1 MAIKAGLSPFAASSF
16 EVSSNPFQAFELPAD
31 KGFSMPKLDA
41 VMQGTFGQP
50 TVADSLAQSRG
61 PSSALAQA
69 YENADG
75 QIFVNGLLFA
85 GDDHSKMLESE
96 QYLNAPEVNTPPPG
110 GGWQTLD
117 RSAYQAEIDSIKD
130 PSRGTL
136 AKKNFGIGV
145 DNLQLLGGYGL
156 ELMGAEETGRA
167 VQEQQIKDLAKNDPY
182 QREFTEDVK
191 SVETGIDWFVANLA
205 QQGPNMIES
214 VATFVLG
221 YAAGGGQLTGLGT
234 GITAVAGKEAFKK
247 ALKTAIK
254 NRTKAKTKGKPFKSL
269 SAADQKILRQTS
281 GISAVLANNYA
292 IGASDIFGEVKDTD
306 PDNAR
311 LKAFFGAIPYT
322 LLETAPEALLASRLL
337 GGIRGSGGIARRG
350 AIGAGIGGM
359 AEGSTEAGQEALLMG
374 LNPEA
379 EIGTPEGKKRLLN
392 AFAAGAGIGSPIG
405 GVANL
410 SGRNKGKV
418 DLSGGSEVDLLKEK
432 TKFNDAP
439 IEGEQLE
446 IDGADVPQP
455 TADIDAR
462 AELESMLATNNEIL
476 KTVTSNAE
484 RDELLGRN
492 EAIQEDIDAMDSA
505 AILEADETANA
516 EQDNAFPDIWQR
528 QAAEDPRSD
537 STTPVFD
544 VVGEGQTELFP
555 DTEVQ
560 PTVEQE
566 LGGTDEAL
574 QAQQRRGIK
583 GINQRDREI
592 EVMDNPLVTPEYTQE
607 QIEIAAA
614 QNREATAQKEQQNE
628 LQRQRIIIQNREL
641 QRREEEA
648 KQAADDEMR
657 RENANRMFEII
668 QQRAE
673 TQRAEAE
680 QAAAQEVE
688 QTKKVAKVAAMTKKQ
703 RKAADAKARK
713 DNAERSQEE
722 YGKEVPEPV
731 VVAEAV
737 ESSEETKSEVEAEE
751 TWIKLRPKDAE
762 SIEYADIPEEFRKYW
777 EAAVETGE
785 ATKTNA
791 KLLAKMTKAANAG
804 KKVNKLVKKTVKKV
818 KKDVDDNKL
827 AAVGAVSGG
836 KPKVKKQKPED
847 DEEEI
852 TLAPKKVELKKPVK
866 TKVKKVELKQ
876 PAKKL
881 KVVKK
886 PKASEKELAGNMLKK
901 KTSPTKDTPNKFLDL
916 PPAMKLKSKRKTQ
929 LSTAETLHVGTNK
942 SVKLSS
948 LTPEQL
954 NELEEL
960 RANRA
965 SESDFESFFQELTAT
980 EVEKEVA
987 AKKANKLLGIATQL
1001 TAKERRDA
1009 KTKADKVTT
1018 TTQGQ
1023 ARDAWDAHGLPIK
1036 WGELNHVRQL
1046 EVKRWMDSHKGKIS
1060 KVQALRIAQAE
1071 TDSKG
1076 ASTVRE
1082 IITTLMQDIE
1092 GEKSS
1097 KKQKSMLT
1105 HVINNWLLNLNRV
1118 GKGHVTFKEN
1128 RAVGKWLNEIEF
1140 DPTTRTFIDNT
1151 IISNLRDNEPR
1162 PASSKGQTHAYFK
1175 YLTNQGLLDDAR
1187 LSDIEFT
1194 GEAIEAPKVK
1204 GKAKPKAVTGQ
1215 DIVKKLLRVNAAGYQ
1230 NVKQAKAKLDKM
1242 LADVSQ
1248 KILDTTVVD
1257 PERGTVLSDYI
1268 IGGKFKAEM
1277 LGSKV
1282 LIKTD
1287 VLSKDSRTDA
1297 QAAIAADTKII
1308 GMNSVRLGAFI
1319 KQLRTKTRAA
1329 KKEVGIT
1336 LTMSENERDDII
1348 DKNPALKEDLR
1359 QLDVARNVQ
1368 NDKAQRKSDATIG
1381 KYMRDDGETI
1391 NNPLSL
1397 GKTKLLV
1404 KKWIKK
1410 LKVNPIVRVFRDQA
1424 HMKQTAP
1431 ELFKRA
1437 VAARA
1442 DESFEDT
1449 SAMGYSFGN
1458 NIIIFSDRVP
1468 TEKALKV
1475 VLAHEVIGH
1484 NGLRALLSPAS
1495 IKVILSNILEFD
1507 TVVRAEAIRRADV
1520 YGISR
1525 LEAVEEIIADS
1536 AAAIDNNTLLR
1547 LWEAIKGAFKKI
1559 FNHEPQQWEARY
1571 WVHHLRRY
1579 ARTGKSPMATPE
1591 TILKNMET
1599 LVQDENSGRYAMA
1612 DTASTASNWLQTAAL
1627 NQGMSNFWGRLKGL
1641 TNPGELKDYIDRTG
1655 GINNVTNDVMEF
1667 LQTMDHTAL
1676 KSLGLHELYK
1686 MFESQGK
1693 QSGDLMNR
1701 WNRMMSRV
1709 WELEASGGLSQV
1721 EYNQVSEL
1729 LAMASLYKGG
1739 NLDSNML
1746 RKYGDKKLFV
1756 ISDGVWVENT
1766 VVTDA
1771 MKLEGRVT
1779 LAQFKQG
1786 LKIKVS
1792 ETETDGEIEAE
1803 FSETFKPDYLAGLTE
1818 DSKVWKA
1825 YNEIMDTMTDK
1836 ALEKLKGRLESA
1848 EEEQAGELSKLRF
1861 IGVDKDTPT
1870 FSRGQMDTIKKIYDV
1885 YKRIHWENPDIDK
1898 TTGLKIPSRES
1909 TEKAET
1915 FLIQITRAFHND
1927 TKLQD
1932 WLTKNPDEDSFE
1944 FLNEPGVAGIVRE
1957 LQGFNDLKLDLD
1969 AHVYPVQNTIRE
1981 IFTTDTLVKDAT
1993 LGAARS
1999 ILGSYVPLWRKGK
2012 YQVMMKA
2019 YDSKGNSVQLHKS
2032 IHLPY
2037 YQGDSKTNME
2047 GIMKE
2052 LDSNELF
2059 GGKSYKVLN
2068 FEGHEVNV
2076 TLKAERSETRQ
2087 AQPASTGVD
2096 YHAVL
2101 LTMKR
2106 IGHTLS
2112 NTERIK
2118 LVKITTAAS
2127 DRKRKGL
2134 MRENVAGFDW
2144 DIIKFVSEDLEA
2156 AAHVISKMNNM
2167 YKITSLMDRG
2177 EMWFGKRSTLDALA
2191 ARVNEFPESEYD
2203 TAEFKTA
2210 KRAFD
2215 RYAYAYRH
2223 MAGAEAGEKGRHIKM
2238 TVAGKEV
2245 DLQLMGQGERY
2256 KDKAEEIL
2264 AWYRE
2269 ADNISVSTED
2279 MLSRHPI
2286 GSKLKMITVLMQLGG
2301 NIAIGIINTTSLLLH
2316 TLPLLATY
2324 NAKNG
2329 TGGGFGFSKATTQV
2343 FNVATRLGHRKYSK
2357 IDYLKQLAAKGA
2369 EGDALRKEAGIEQ
2382 HTAEFL
2388 LSETQKGGLQ
2398 AALFNA
2404 LMGSSR
2410 GSITNP
2416 RLISAINKWMAPFTY
2431 TEQLNRRVSA
2441 IASYEMEYARAIA
2454 SGESEKEAVH
2464 IAKREARVTVEQ
2476 SQGEYGMFNR
2486 PKVARGSILQFPFMY
2501 KQFPI
2506 TSVQLLTRMP
2516 PAGRVYY
2523 LSLLMFVAG
2532 IKGIPFADDLMD
2544 LVDTLM
2550 QHFGIKKKTVE
2561 TELNN
2566 FFDAL
2571 SPGLAPYAMRGV
2583 LDNIT
2588 GGTISTRIGMG
2599 DLLPLTGSLKEGAS
2613 FKHETINALG
2623 PVAAAGK
2630 GIVTTGWNLLEYG
2643 AEAVG
2648 IKSDKSNFIDVLRD
2662 APLTG
2667 LRALS
2672 DSYSYM
2678 DTGQITNSRGQV
2690 LSREMDNKTVLMR
2703 MLGFYP
2709 SVASRQNDI
2718 VRMAKQTGDYA
2729 KSVRADFRNAWV
2741 KATINKD
2748 TGLARSIET
2757 SVDEWNAVAGNDSP
2771 FYISN
2776 FIKSANRSLRE
2787 WEKPP
2792 SERLQPAKTMNPTL
2806 EQLRRMYGFD

>member
-1 MAIKAGLSPFAASSF
+1 MEEGGLI
-16 EVSSNPFQAFELPAD
+16 Q
-31 KGFSMPKLDA
+31 
-41 VMQGTFGQP
+41 T
-50 TVADSLAQSRG
+50 T
-61 PSSALAQA
+61 AL
-69 YENADG
+69 G
-75 QIFVNGLLFA
+75 
-85 GDDHSKMLESE
+85 
-96 QYLNAPEVNTPPPG
+96 
-110 GGWQTLD
+110 
-117 RSAYQAEIDSIKD
+117 
-130 PSRGTL
+130 
-136 AKKNFGIGV
+136 AKKPK
-145 DNLQLLGGYGL
+145 
-156 ELMGAEETGRA
+156 A
-167 VQEQQIKDLAKNDPY
+167 V
-182 QREFTEDVK
+182 
-191 SVETGIDWFVANLA
+191 
-205 QQGPNMIES
+205 
-214 VATFVLG
+214 
-221 YAAGGGQLTGLGT
+221 
-234 GITAVAGKEAFKK
+234 KK
-247 ALKTAIK
+247 L
-254 NRTKAKTKGKPFKSL
+254 
-269 SAADQKILRQTS
+269 
-281 GISAVLANNYA
+281 
-292 IGASDIFGEVKDTD
+292 
-306 PDNAR
+306 
-311 LKAFFGAIPYT
+311 
-322 LLETAPEALLASRLL
+322 
-337 GGIRGSGGIARRG
+337 
-350 AIGAGIGGM
+350 
-359 AEGSTEAGQEALLMG
+359 
-374 LNPEA
+374 
-379 EIGTPEGKKRLLN
+379 
-392 AFAAGAGIGSPIG
+392 
-405 GVANL
+405 
-410 SGRNKGKV
+410 
-418 DLSGGSEVDLLKEK
+418 
-432 TKFNDAP
+432 
-439 IEGEQLE
+439 
-446 IDGADVPQP
+446 
-455 TADIDAR
+455 
-462 AELESMLATNNEIL
+462 
-476 KTVTSNAE
+476 
-484 RDELLGRN
+484 
-492 EAIQEDIDAMDSA
+492 
-505 AILEADETANA
+505 
-516 EQDNAFPDIWQR
+516 
-528 QAAEDPRSD
+528 
-537 STTPVFD
+537 
-544 VVGEGQTELFP
+544 
-555 DTEVQ
+555 
-560 PTVEQE
+560 
-566 LGGTDEAL
+566 
-574 QAQQRRGIK
+574 
-583 GINQRDREI
+583 
-592 EVMDNPLVTPEYTQE
+592 
-607 QIEIAAA
+607 
-614 QNREATAQKEQQNE
+614 
-628 LQRQRIIIQNREL
+628 
-641 QRREEEA
+641 
-648 KQAADDEMR
+648 
-657 RENANRMFEII
+657 
-668 QQRAE
+668 
-673 TQRAEAE
+673 
-680 QAAAQEVE
+680 
-688 QTKKVAKVAAMTKKQ
+688 KVAK
-703 RKAADAKARK
+703 
-713 DNAERSQEE
+713 
-722 YGKEVPEPV
+722 
-731 VVAEAV
+731 
-737 ESSEETKSEVEAEE
+737 
-751 TWIKLRPKDAE
+751 
-762 SIEYADIPEEFRKYW
+762 
-777 EAAVETGE
+777 
-785 ATKTNA
+785 
-791 KLLAKMTKAANAG
+791 
-804 KKVNKLVKKTVKKV
+804 
-818 KKDVDDNKL
+818 
-827 AAVGAVSGG
+827 
-836 KPKVKKQKPED
+836 KPKV
-847 DEEEI
+847 
-852 TLAPKKVELKKPVK
+852 
-866 TKVKKVELKQ
+866 
-876 PAKKL
+876 AKKL

-886 PKASEKELAGNMLKK
+886 PKASEKELAGSMLKK
-901 KTSPTKDTPNKFLDL
+901 KTAPTKDTPNKFLDL
-916 PPAMKLKSKRKTQ
+916 TPAMKLKSKRKTK
-929 LSTAETLHVGTNK
+929 LSTTETLHKGTNK
-942 SVKLSS
+942 TWKLSS

-965 SESDFESFFQELTAT
+965 SESDFESFFDELTAT
-980 EVEKEVA
+980 EVEKEAA
-987 AKKANKLLGIATQL
+987 AKKANKLIGISTGL
-1001 TAKERRDA
+1001 TKKERRDA

-1023 ARDAWDAHGLPIK
+1023 ARDAWDAHGLPVK
-1036 WGELNHVRQL
+1036 WGELNHIRQL
-1046 EVKRWMDSHKGKIS
+1046 EVKQWMDSHKGKIS
-1060 KVQALRIAQAE
+1060 KVHALRIAQAE

-1128 RAVGKWLNEIEF
+1128 QAVGKWLNETEF
-1140 DPTTRTFIDNT
+1140 DPATRTFIDNT
-1151 IISNLRDNEPR
+1151 IISNLLANEPR
-1162 PASSKGQTHAYFK
+1162 PASSKGQTHAYYE

-1204 GKAKPKAVTGQ
+1204 VKGKAKPKAVTGQ
-1215 DIVKKLLRVNAAGYQ
+1215 DIVKELLRVNAAGYQ
-1230 NVKQAKAKLDKM
+1230 NVKQATAKLNKM

-1257 PERGTVLSDYI
+1257 PERDTVLSDYI
-1268 IGGKFKAEM
+1268 NGGKFKAEM
-1277 LGSKV
+1277 LGNKV

-1297 QAAIAADTKII
+1297 QATIAADTKII
-1308 GMNSVRLGAFI
+1308 GMNAVRLGAFI
-1319 KQLRTKTRAA
+1319 SQLRVKTRAA

-1336 LTMSENERDDII
+1336 LTMSENERDAII

-1359 QLDVARNVQ
+1359 QLDIAVRVQ
-1368 NDKAQRKSDATIG
+1368 NDTAQRKSDDTIG

-1404 KKWIKK
+1404 KKWVKK

-1495 IKVILSNILEFD
+1495 IKIILSNILEFD

-1547 LWEAIKGAFKKI
+1547 LWDAIKGAFKKI
-1559 FNHEPQQWEARY
+1559 FNHDPQQWEARY

-1579 ARTGKSPMATPE
+1579 ARTGKSSLATPE
-1591 TILKNMET
+1591 AILKNMET

-1627 NQGMSNFWGRLKGL
+1627 NQGMSNFWGRLKEL

-1766 VVTDA
+1766 AVTDA

-1779 LAQFKQG
+1779 LTQFKQG

-1803 FSETFKPDYLAGLTE
+1803 FSKTFKPDYLAGLTE

-1848 EEEQAGELSKLRF
+1848 EEEQTGELSKLRF

-2052 LDSNELF
+2052 LDSSELF

-2087 AQPASTGVD
+2087 AQPASTGID

-2167 YKITSLMDRG
+2167 YRITSLMDRG

-2203 TAEFKTA
+2203 TDAFKTA

-2238 TVAGKEV
+2238 TVAGREI

-2464 IAKREARVTVEQ
+2464 IAKREARITVEQ

-2523 LSLLMFVAG
+2523 LSLLVFVAG

-2648 IKSDKSNFIDVLRD
+2648 IKSDKSNIIDVLREF
-2662 APLTG
+2662 PMTG
-2667 LRALS
+2667 VRALF
-2672 DSYSYM
+2672 DSISYM

-2792 SERLQPAKTMNPTL
+2792 SERLQPAKTMKPTL

>member
-1 MAIKAGLSPFAASSF
+1 MAKAGLSAFMSPMFGAMDTGLSSTPNPYMPTDVSKTITGVDNLGPTSADIAVMGEAARTKANQF
-16 EVSSNPFQAFELPAD
+16 DMPAMNRPSSN
-31 KGFSMPKLDA
+31 
-41 VMQGTFGQP
+41 
-50 TVADSLAQSRG
+50 VAYNRSTK
-61 PSSALAQA
+61 
-69 YENADG
+69 EM
-75 QIFVNGLLFA
+75 FVNGLLFPAEDHRAALASVNELTKPPVSPPA
-85 GDDHSKMLESE
+85 GDWRPVDQGEYESYINNI
-96 QYLNAPEVNTPPPG
+96 Q
-110 GGWQTLD
+110 
-117 RSAYQAEIDSIKD
+117 D
-130 PSRGTL
+130 PSLGRL
-136 AKKNFGIGV
+136 VSKNWDVGV
-145 DNLQLLGGYGL
+145 DNLQLLSGYLMQALGAVDTGQGIVDNNL
-156 ELMGAEETGRA
+156 RELSYNE
-167 VQEQQIKDLAKNDPY
+167 PY
-182 QREFTEDVK
+182 QRLATDIESGSQAV
-191 SVETGIDWFVANLA
+191 DWFVSNGAQLA
-205 QQGPNMIES
+205 PMLVE
-214 VATFVLG
+214 
-221 YAAGGGQLTGLGT
+221 
-234 GITAVAGKEAFKK
+234 
-247 ALKTAIK
+247 TAI
-254 NRTKAKTKGKPFKSL
+254 T
-269 SAADQKILRQTS
+269 
-281 GISAVLANNYA
+281 
-292 IGASDIFGEVKDTD
+292 
-306 PDNAR
+306 
-311 LKAFFGAIPYT
+311 T
-322 LLETAPEALLASRLL
+322 L
-337 GGIRGSGGIARRG
+337 
-350 AIGAGIGGM
+350 IGAGIGGVTGGGNPVSTAGGALLGM
-359 AEGSTEAGQEALLMG
+359 FGKETVKKALIVAAKKRAAGQTITAAEHKLLREATSFTMAAAAKSPVAFRKTLDKTVANTLSQGKRQATAGGATIANMTNMYGIGVGDIYGETGSRTDAFLGAVPYALLEMMPEFALAKRVFGTSKTAIKDIAGKGAKARAIGSRAGTGLLAGGTAEGLVEASQEGILIG
-374 LNPEA
+374 LNEDVDMNS
-379 EIGTPEGKKRLLN
+379 EEGAHRLIN
-392 AFAAGAGIGSPIG
+392 SFAAGFGIGGPIG
-405 GVANL
+405 SVANIP
-410 SGRNKGKV
+410 GRF
-418 DLSGGSEVDLLKEK
+418 DLAGTDQVDLLKPKGVE
-432 TKFNDAP
+432 A
-439 IEGEQLE
+439 
-446 IDGADVPQP
+446 ADVTTVGEAGPMP
-455 TADIDAR
+455 IDTPLYDVPEGNIGATA
-462 AELESMLATNNEIL
+462 SGQQG
-476 KTVTSNAE
+476 
-484 RDELLGRN
+484 LLGVFGP
-492 EAIQEDIDAMDSA
+492 QM
-505 AILEADETANA
+505 T
-516 EQDNAFPDIWQR
+516 
-528 QAAEDPRSD
+528 AAEITDKMGVPV
-537 STTPVFD
+537 STEGVPTP
-544 VVGEGQTELFP
+544 EP
-555 DTEVQ
+555 M
-560 PTVEQE
+560 TVEQE
-566 LGGTDEAL
+566 QEAFDL
-574 QAQQRRGIK
+574 Q
-583 GINQRDREI
+583 RE
-592 EVMDNPLVTPEYTQE
+592 EASQD
-607 QIEIAAA
+607 AA
-614 QNREATAQKEQQNE
+614 KDDFNE
-628 LQRQRIIIQNREL
+628 LQRQVRQMRADQEREE
-641 QRREEEA
+641 RRESA
-648 KQAADDEMR
+648 KQEQEQQDLDSAYGAAVSGETTEAQRQVQQDLGLDATPTQDTEQLEFFDDEDGVTK
-657 RENANRMFEII
+657 NALTKGEEESSSTGTEDSTKKQNETLDKAIDGLIGDPQPIDDATAGDAKTWNKAKGKGGITWANLSDAGKSAWI
-668 QQRAE
+668 QTRKTLNKDLRNTATWERVAKRIEKNAGAKPTTIKKGVATLKKGAAKVKVAAKATAKAAGKNLGTPITPIAIEGEE
-673 TQRAEAE
+673 TE
-680 QAAAQEVE
+680 
-688 QTKKVAKVAAMTKKQ
+688 KPKVAKKPKASEKLKVAK
-703 RKAADAKARK
+703 
-713 DNAERSQEE
+713 
-722 YGKEVPEPV
+722 
-731 VVAEAV
+731 
-737 ESSEETKSEVEAEE
+737 
-751 TWIKLRPKDAE
+751 
-762 SIEYADIPEEFRKYW
+762 
-777 EAAVETGE
+777 
-785 ATKTNA
+785 
-791 KLLAKMTKAANAG
+791 
-804 KKVNKLVKKTVKKV
+804 
-818 KKDVDDNKL
+818 
-827 AAVGAVSGG
+827 
-836 KPKVKKQKPED
+836 KPKV
-847 DEEEI
+847 
-852 TLAPKKVELKKPVK
+852 
-866 TKVKKVELKQ
+866 
-876 PAKKL
+876 AKKL

-1128 RAVGKWLNEIEF
+1128 RAVGKWLNETEF
-1140 DPTTRTFIDNT
+1140 GPATRTFIDNT

-1287 VLSKDSRTDA
+1287 VLSKDSRTDV
-1297 QAAIAADTKII
+1297 QAAIAAETKII

-1359 QLDVARNVQ
+1359 QLDVARTVQ

-1579 ARTGKSPMATPE
+1579 ARTGKSSLATPE
-1591 TILKNMET
+1591 AILKNMET

-1627 NQGMSNFWGRLKGL
+1627 NQGMSNFWGRLKEL

-1739 NLDSNML
+1739 NLDSNLL

-1786 LKIKVS
+1786 IKIKVS

-1803 FSETFKPDYLAGLTE
+1803 FSKTFKPDYLAGLTE

-2087 AQPASTGVD
+2087 AQPASTGID

-2203 TAEFKTA
+2203 TDAFKTA

-2464 IAKREARVTVEQ
+2464 IAKREARITVEQ

-2523 LSLLMFVAG
+2523 LSLLVFVAG

-2792 SERLQPAKTMNPTL
+2792 SERLQPAKTMKPTL

>member
-1 MAIKAGLSPFAASSF
+1 MAKAGLSAFMSPMFGAMDTGLSSTPNPYMPTDVSKTITGVDNLGPTSADIAVMGEAARTKANQF
-16 EVSSNPFQAFELPAD
+16 DMPAMNRPSSN
-31 KGFSMPKLDA
+31 
-41 VMQGTFGQP
+41 
-50 TVADSLAQSRG
+50 VAYNRSTK
-61 PSSALAQA
+61 
-69 YENADG
+69 EM
-75 QIFVNGLLFA
+75 FVNGLLFPAEDHRAALASVNELTKPPVSPPA
-85 GDDHSKMLESE
+85 GDWRPVDQGEYESYINNI
-96 QYLNAPEVNTPPPG
+96 Q
-110 GGWQTLD
+110 
-117 RSAYQAEIDSIKD
+117 D
-130 PSRGTL
+130 PSLGRL
-136 AKKNFGIGV
+136 VSKNWDVGV
-145 DNLQLLGGYGL
+145 DNLQLLSGYLMQALGAVDTGQGIVDNNL
-156 ELMGAEETGRA
+156 RELSYNE
-167 VQEQQIKDLAKNDPY
+167 PY
-182 QREFTEDVK
+182 QRLATDIESGSQAV
-191 SVETGIDWFVANLA
+191 DWFVSNGAQLA
-205 QQGPNMIES
+205 PMLVE
-214 VATFVLG
+214 
-221 YAAGGGQLTGLGT
+221 
-234 GITAVAGKEAFKK
+234 
-247 ALKTAIK
+247 TAI
-254 NRTKAKTKGKPFKSL
+254 T
-269 SAADQKILRQTS
+269 
-281 GISAVLANNYA
+281 
-292 IGASDIFGEVKDTD
+292 
-306 PDNAR
+306 
-311 LKAFFGAIPYT
+311 T
-322 LLETAPEALLASRLL
+322 L
-337 GGIRGSGGIARRG
+337 
-350 AIGAGIGGM
+350 IGAGIGGATGGGNPVSTAGGALLGM
-359 AEGSTEAGQEALLMG
+359 FGKETVKKALIVAAKKRAAGQTITAAEHKLLREATSFTMAAAAKSPVAFRKTLDKTVANTLSQGKRQATAGGATIANMTNMYGIGVGDIYGETGSRTDAFLGAVPYALLEMMPEFALAKRVFGTSKTAIKDIAGKGAKARAIGSRAGTGLLAGGTAEGLVEASQEGILIG
-374 LNPEA
+374 LNEDVDMNS
-379 EIGTPEGKKRLLN
+379 EEGAHRLIN
-392 AFAAGAGIGSPIG
+392 SFAAGFGIGGPIG
-405 GVANL
+405 SVANIP
-410 SGRNKGKV
+410 GRF
-418 DLSGGSEVDLLKEK
+418 DLAGTDQVDLLKPKGVE
-432 TKFNDAP
+432 A
-439 IEGEQLE
+439 
-446 IDGADVPQP
+446 ADVTTVGEAGPMP
-455 TADIDAR
+455 IDTPLYDVPEGNIGATA
-462 AELESMLATNNEIL
+462 SGQQG
-476 KTVTSNAE
+476 
-484 RDELLGRN
+484 LLGVFGP
-492 EAIQEDIDAMDSA
+492 QM
-505 AILEADETANA
+505 T
-516 EQDNAFPDIWQR
+516 
-528 QAAEDPRSD
+528 AAEITDKMGVPV
-537 STTPVFD
+537 STEGVPTP
-544 VVGEGQTELFP
+544 EP
-555 DTEVQ
+555 M
-560 PTVEQE
+560 TVEQE
-566 LGGTDEAL
+566 QEAFDL
-574 QAQQRRGIK
+574 Q
-583 GINQRDREI
+583 RE
-592 EVMDNPLVTPEYTQE
+592 EASQD
-607 QIEIAAA
+607 AA
-614 QNREATAQKEQQNE
+614 KDDFNE
-628 LQRQRIIIQNREL
+628 LQRQVRQMRADQEREE
-641 QRREEEA
+641 RRESA
-648 KQAADDEMR
+648 KQEQEQQDLDSAYGAAVSGETTEAQRQVQQDLGLDATPTQDTEQLEFFDDEDGVTK
-657 RENANRMFEII
+657 NALTKGEEESSSTGTEDSTKKQNETLDKAIDGLIGDPQPIDDATAGDAKTWNKAKGKGGITWANLSDAGKSAWI
-668 QQRAE
+668 QTRKTLNKDLRNTATWERVAKRIEKNAGAKPTTIKKGVATLKKGAAKVKVAAKATAKAAGKNLGTPITPIAIEGEE
-673 TQRAEAE
+673 TE
-680 QAAAQEVE
+680 
-688 QTKKVAKVAAMTKKQ
+688 KPKVAK
-703 RKAADAKARK
+703 
-713 DNAERSQEE
+713 
-722 YGKEVPEPV
+722 
-731 VVAEAV
+731 
-737 ESSEETKSEVEAEE
+737 
-751 TWIKLRPKDAE
+751 
-762 SIEYADIPEEFRKYW
+762 
-777 EAAVETGE
+777 
-785 ATKTNA
+785 
-791 KLLAKMTKAANAG
+791 
-804 KKVNKLVKKTVKKV
+804 
-818 KKDVDDNKL
+818 
-827 AAVGAVSGG
+827 
-836 KPKVKKQKPED
+836 KPKASEK
-847 DEEEI
+847 
-852 TLAPKKVELKKPVK
+852 LKVAKKPK
-866 TKVKKVELKQ
+866 ASE
-876 PAKKL
+876 KL

-1128 RAVGKWLNEIEF
+1128 RAVGKWLNETEF
-1140 DPTTRTFIDNT
+1140 GPATRTFIDNT

-1204 GKAKPKAVTGQ
+1204 VKGKAKPKAVTGQ
-1215 DIVKKLLRVNAAGYQ
+1215 DIVKELLRVNAAGYQ

-1287 VLSKDSRTDA
+1287 VLSKDSRTDV
-1297 QAAIAADTKII
+1297 QAAIAAETKII

-1359 QLDVARNVQ
+1359 QLDVARTVQ

-1627 NQGMSNFWGRLKGL
+1627 NQGMSNFWGRLKEL

-1739 NLDSNML
+1739 NLDSNLL

-1786 LKIKVS
+1786 IKIKVS

-2087 AQPASTGVD
+2087 AQPASTGID

-2203 TAEFKTA
+2203 TDAFKTA

-2464 IAKREARVTVEQ
+2464 IAKREARITVEQ

-2523 LSLLMFVAG
+2523 LSLLVFVAG

>member
-1 MAIKAGLSPFAASSF
+1 MAKAGLSAFMSPMFGAMDTGLSSTPNPYMPTDVSKTITGVDNLGPTSADIAVMGEAARTKANQF
-16 EVSSNPFQAFELPAD
+16 DMPAMNRPSSN
-31 KGFSMPKLDA
+31 
-41 VMQGTFGQP
+41 
-50 TVADSLAQSRG
+50 VAYNRSTK
-61 PSSALAQA
+61 
-69 YENADG
+69 EM
-75 QIFVNGLLFA
+75 FVNGLLFPAEDHRAALASVNELTKPPVSPPA
-85 GDDHSKMLESE
+85 GDWRPVDQGEYESYINNI
-96 QYLNAPEVNTPPPG
+96 Q
-110 GGWQTLD
+110 
-117 RSAYQAEIDSIKD
+117 D
-130 PSRGTL
+130 PSLGRL
-136 AKKNFGIGV
+136 VSKNWDVGV
-145 DNLQLLGGYGL
+145 DNLQLLSGYLMQALGAVDTGQGIVDNNL
-156 ELMGAEETGRA
+156 RELSYNE
-167 VQEQQIKDLAKNDPY
+167 PY
-182 QREFTEDVK
+182 QRLATDIESGSQAV
-191 SVETGIDWFVANLA
+191 DWFVSNGAQLA
-205 QQGPNMIES
+205 PMLVE
-214 VATFVLG
+214 
-221 YAAGGGQLTGLGT
+221 
-234 GITAVAGKEAFKK
+234 
-247 ALKTAIK
+247 TAI
-254 NRTKAKTKGKPFKSL
+254 T
-269 SAADQKILRQTS
+269 
-281 GISAVLANNYA
+281 
-292 IGASDIFGEVKDTD
+292 
-306 PDNAR
+306 
-311 LKAFFGAIPYT
+311 T
-322 LLETAPEALLASRLL
+322 L
-337 GGIRGSGGIARRG
+337 
-350 AIGAGIGGM
+350 IGAGIGGATGGGNPVSTAGGALLGM
-359 AEGSTEAGQEALLMG
+359 FGKETVKKALIVAAKKRAAGQTITAAEHKLLREATSFTMAAAAKSPVAFRKTLDKTVANTLAQGKRQATAGGATIANMTNMYGIGVGDIYGETGSRTDAFLGAVPYALLEMMPEFALAKRVFGTSKTAIKDIAGKGAKARAIGSRAGTGLLAGGTAEGLVEASQEGILIG
-374 LNPEA
+374 LNEDVDMNS
-379 EIGTPEGKKRLLN
+379 EEGAHRLIN
-392 AFAAGAGIGSPIG
+392 SFAAGFGIGGPIG
-405 GVANL
+405 SVANIP
-410 SGRNKGKV
+410 GRF
-418 DLSGGSEVDLLKEK
+418 DLAGTDQVDLLKPKGVE
-432 TKFNDAP
+432 A
-439 IEGEQLE
+439 
-446 IDGADVPQP
+446 ADVTTVGEAGPMP
-455 TADIDAR
+455 IDTPLYDVPEGNIGATA
-462 AELESMLATNNEIL
+462 SGQQG
-476 KTVTSNAE
+476 
-484 RDELLGRN
+484 LLGVFGP
-492 EAIQEDIDAMDSA
+492 QM
-505 AILEADETANA
+505 T
-516 EQDNAFPDIWQR
+516 
-528 QAAEDPRSD
+528 AAEITDKMGVPV
-537 STTPVFD
+537 STEGVPTP
-544 VVGEGQTELFP
+544 EP
-555 DTEVQ
+555 M
-560 PTVEQE
+560 TVEQE
-566 LGGTDEAL
+566 QEAFDL
-574 QAQQRRGIK
+574 Q
-583 GINQRDREI
+583 RE
-592 EVMDNPLVTPEYTQE
+592 EASQD
-607 QIEIAAA
+607 AA
-614 QNREATAQKEQQNE
+614 KDDFNE
-628 LQRQRIIIQNREL
+628 LQRQVRQMRADQEREE
-641 QRREEEA
+641 RRESA
-648 KQAADDEMR
+648 KQEQEQQDLDSAYGAAVSGETTEAQRQVQQDLGLDATPTQDTEQLEFFDDEDGVTK
-657 RENANRMFEII
+657 NALTKGEEESSSTGTEDSTKKQNETLDKAIDGLIGDPQPIDDATAGDAKTWNKAKGKGGITWANLSDAGKSAWI
-668 QQRAE
+668 QTRKTLNKDLRNTATWERVAKRIEKNAGAKPTTIKKGVATLKKGAAKVKVAAKATAKAAGKNLGTPITPIAIEGEE
-673 TQRAEAE
+673 TE
-680 QAAAQEVE
+680 
-688 QTKKVAKVAAMTKKQ
+688 KPKVAKKPKASEKLKVAK
-703 RKAADAKARK
+703 
-713 DNAERSQEE
+713 
-722 YGKEVPEPV
+722 
-731 VVAEAV
+731 
-737 ESSEETKSEVEAEE
+737 
-751 TWIKLRPKDAE
+751 
-762 SIEYADIPEEFRKYW
+762 
-777 EAAVETGE
+777 
-785 ATKTNA
+785 
-791 KLLAKMTKAANAG
+791 
-804 KKVNKLVKKTVKKV
+804 
-818 KKDVDDNKL
+818 
-827 AAVGAVSGG
+827 
-836 KPKVKKQKPED
+836 KPKV
-847 DEEEI
+847 
-852 TLAPKKVELKKPVK
+852 
-866 TKVKKVELKQ
+866 
-876 PAKKL
+876 AKKL

-1128 RAVGKWLNEIEF
+1128 RAVGKWLNETEF
-1140 DPTTRTFIDNT
+1140 GPATRTFIDNT
-1151 IISNLRDNEPR
+1151 IISNLLANEPR

-1297 QAAIAADTKII
+1297 QAAIAAETKII

-1336 LTMSENERDDII
+1336 LTMSENERDAII

-1359 QLDVARNVQ
+1359 QLDVARTVQ

-1579 ARTGKSPMATPE
+1579 ARTGKSSLATPE
-1591 TILKNMET
+1591 AILKNMET

-1627 NQGMSNFWGRLKGL
+1627 NQGMSNFWGRLKEL

-1739 NLDSNML
+1739 NLDSNLL

-1786 LKIKVS
+1786 IKIKVS

-1803 FSETFKPDYLAGLTE
+1803 FSKTFKPDYLAGLTE

-2087 AQPASTGVD
+2087 AQPASTGID

-2203 TAEFKTA
+2203 TDAFKTA

-2464 IAKREARVTVEQ
+2464 IAKREARITVEQ

-2523 LSLLMFVAG
+2523 LSLLVFVAG

-2792 SERLQPAKTMNPTL
+2792 SERLQPAKTMKPTL

>member
-1 MAIKAGLSPFAASSF
+1 MAKAGLSAFMSPMFGAMDTGLSSTPNPYMPTDVSKTITGVDNLGPTSADIAVMGEAARTKANQF
-16 EVSSNPFQAFELPAD
+16 DMPAMNRPSSN
-31 KGFSMPKLDA
+31 
-41 VMQGTFGQP
+41 
-50 TVADSLAQSRG
+50 VAYNRSTK
-61 PSSALAQA
+61 
-69 YENADG
+69 EM
-75 QIFVNGLLFA
+75 FVNGLLFPAEDHRAALASVNELTKPPVSPPA
-85 GDDHSKMLESE
+85 GDWRPVDQGEYESYINNI
-96 QYLNAPEVNTPPPG
+96 Q
-110 GGWQTLD
+110 
-117 RSAYQAEIDSIKD
+117 D
-130 PSRGTL
+130 PSLGRL
-136 AKKNFGIGV
+136 VSKNWDVGV
-145 DNLQLLGGYGL
+145 DNLQLLSGYLMQALGAVDTGQGIVDNNL
-156 ELMGAEETGRA
+156 RELSYNE
-167 VQEQQIKDLAKNDPY
+167 PY
-182 QREFTEDVK
+182 QRLATDIESGSQAV
-191 SVETGIDWFVANLA
+191 DWFVSNGAQLA
-205 QQGPNMIES
+205 PMLVE
-214 VATFVLG
+214 
-221 YAAGGGQLTGLGT
+221 
-234 GITAVAGKEAFKK
+234 
-247 ALKTAIK
+247 TAI
-254 NRTKAKTKGKPFKSL
+254 T
-269 SAADQKILRQTS
+269 
-281 GISAVLANNYA
+281 
-292 IGASDIFGEVKDTD
+292 
-306 PDNAR
+306 
-311 LKAFFGAIPYT
+311 T
-322 LLETAPEALLASRLL
+322 L
-337 GGIRGSGGIARRG
+337 
-350 AIGAGIGGM
+350 IGAGIGGATGGGNPVSTAGGALLGM
-359 AEGSTEAGQEALLMG
+359 FGKETVKKALIVAAKKRAAGQTITAAEHKLLREATSFTMAAAAKSPVAFRKTLDKTVANTLSQGKRQATAGGATIANMTNMYGIGVGDIYGETGSRTDAFLGAVPYALLEMMPEFALAKRVFGTSKTAIKDIAGKGAKARAIGSRAGTGLLAGGTAEGLVEASQEGILIG
-374 LNPEA
+374 LNEDVDMNS
-379 EIGTPEGKKRLLN
+379 EEGAHRLIN
-392 AFAAGAGIGSPIG
+392 SFAAGFGIGGPIG
-405 GVANL
+405 SVANIP
-410 SGRNKGKV
+410 GRF
-418 DLSGGSEVDLLKEK
+418 DLAGTDQVDLLKPKGVE
-432 TKFNDAP
+432 A
-439 IEGEQLE
+439 
-446 IDGADVPQP
+446 ADVTTVGEAGPMP
-455 TADIDAR
+455 IDTPLYDVPEGNIGATA
-462 AELESMLATNNEIL
+462 SGQQG
-476 KTVTSNAE
+476 
-484 RDELLGRN
+484 LLGVFGP
-492 EAIQEDIDAMDSA
+492 QM
-505 AILEADETANA
+505 T
-516 EQDNAFPDIWQR
+516 
-528 QAAEDPRSD
+528 AAEITDKMGVPV
-537 STTPVFD
+537 STEGVPTP
-544 VVGEGQTELFP
+544 EP
-555 DTEVQ
+555 M
-560 PTVEQE
+560 TVEQE
-566 LGGTDEAL
+566 QEAFDL
-574 QAQQRRGIK
+574 Q
-583 GINQRDREI
+583 RE
-592 EVMDNPLVTPEYTQE
+592 EASQD
-607 QIEIAAA
+607 AA
-614 QNREATAQKEQQNE
+614 KDDFNE
-628 LQRQRIIIQNREL
+628 LQRQVRQMRADQEREE
-641 QRREEEA
+641 RRESA
-648 KQAADDEMR
+648 KQEQEQQDLDSAYGAAVSGETTEAQRQVQQDLGLDATPTQDTEQLEFFDDEDGVTK
-657 RENANRMFEII
+657 NALTKGEEESSSTGTEDSTKKQNETLDKAIDGLIGDPQPIDDATAGDAKTWNKAKGKGGITWANLSDAGKSAWI
-668 QQRAE
+668 QTRKTLNKDLRNTATWERVAKRIEKNAGAKPTTIKKGVATLKKGAAKVKVAAKATAKAAGKNLGTPITPIAIEGEE
-673 TQRAEAE
+673 TE
-680 QAAAQEVE
+680 
-688 QTKKVAKVAAMTKKQ
+688 KPKVAKKPKASEKLKVAK
-703 RKAADAKARK
+703 
-713 DNAERSQEE
+713 
-722 YGKEVPEPV
+722 
-731 VVAEAV
+731 
-737 ESSEETKSEVEAEE
+737 
-751 TWIKLRPKDAE
+751 
-762 SIEYADIPEEFRKYW
+762 
-777 EAAVETGE
+777 
-785 ATKTNA
+785 
-791 KLLAKMTKAANAG
+791 
-804 KKVNKLVKKTVKKV
+804 
-818 KKDVDDNKL
+818 
-827 AAVGAVSGG
+827 
-836 KPKVKKQKPED
+836 KPKV
-847 DEEEI
+847 
-852 TLAPKKVELKKPVK
+852 
-866 TKVKKVELKQ
+866 
-876 PAKKL
+876 AKKL

-1128 RAVGKWLNEIEF
+1128 RAVGKWLNETEF
-1140 DPTTRTFIDNT
+1140 GPATRTFIDNT

-1287 VLSKDSRTDA
+1287 VLSKDSRTDV
-1297 QAAIAADTKII
+1297 QAAIAAETKII

-1359 QLDVARNVQ
+1359 QLDVARTVQ

-1579 ARTGKSPMATPE
+1579 ARTGKSSLATPE
-1591 TILKNMET
+1591 AILKNMET

-1627 NQGMSNFWGRLKGL
+1627 NQGMSNFWGRLKEL

-1739 NLDSNML
+1739 NLDSNLL

-1786 LKIKVS
+1786 IKIKVS

-1803 FSETFKPDYLAGLTE
+1803 FSKTFKPDYLAGLTE

-2087 AQPASTGVD
+2087 AQPASTGID

-2203 TAEFKTA
+2203 TDAFKTA

-2464 IAKREARVTVEQ
+2464 IAKREARITVEQ

-2523 LSLLMFVAG
+2523 LSLLVFVAG

-2792 SERLQPAKTMNPTL
+2792 SERLQPAKTMKPTL

>member
-1 MAIKAGLSPFAASSF
+1 MAKAGLSAFMSPMFGAMDTGLSSTPNPYMPTDVSKTITGVDNLGPTSADIAVMGEAARTKANQF
-16 EVSSNPFQAFELPAD
+16 DMPAMNRPSSN
-31 KGFSMPKLDA
+31 
-41 VMQGTFGQP
+41 
-50 TVADSLAQSRG
+50 VAYNRSTK
-61 PSSALAQA
+61 
-69 YENADG
+69 EM
-75 QIFVNGLLFA
+75 FVNGLLFPAEDHRAALASVNELTKPPVSPPA
-85 GDDHSKMLESE
+85 GDWRPVDQGEYESYINNI
-96 QYLNAPEVNTPPPG
+96 Q
-110 GGWQTLD
+110 
-117 RSAYQAEIDSIKD
+117 D
-130 PSRGTL
+130 PSLGRL
-136 AKKNFGIGV
+136 VSKNWDVGV
-145 DNLQLLGGYGL
+145 DNLQLLSGYLMQALGAVDTGQGIVDNNL
-156 ELMGAEETGRA
+156 RELSYNE
-167 VQEQQIKDLAKNDPY
+167 PY
-182 QREFTEDVK
+182 QRLATDIESGSQAV
-191 SVETGIDWFVANLA
+191 DWFVSNGAQLA
-205 QQGPNMIES
+205 PMLVE
-214 VATFVLG
+214 
-221 YAAGGGQLTGLGT
+221 
-234 GITAVAGKEAFKK
+234 
-247 ALKTAIK
+247 TAI
-254 NRTKAKTKGKPFKSL
+254 T
-269 SAADQKILRQTS
+269 
-281 GISAVLANNYA
+281 
-292 IGASDIFGEVKDTD
+292 
-306 PDNAR
+306 
-311 LKAFFGAIPYT
+311 T
-322 LLETAPEALLASRLL
+322 L
-337 GGIRGSGGIARRG
+337 
-350 AIGAGIGGM
+350 IGAGIGGATGGGNPVSTAGGALLGM
-359 AEGSTEAGQEALLMG
+359 FGKETVKKALIVAAKKRAAGQTITAAEHKLLREATSFTMAAAAKSPVAFRKTLDKTVANTLSQGKRQATAGGATIANMTNMYGIGVGDIYGETGSRTDAFLGAVPYALLEMMPEFALAKRVFGTSKTAIKDIAGKGAKARAIGSRAGTGLLAGGTAEGLVEASQEGILIG
-374 LNPEA
+374 LNEDVDMNS
-379 EIGTPEGKKRLLN
+379 EEGAHRLIN
-392 AFAAGAGIGSPIG
+392 SFAAGFGIGGPIG
-405 GVANL
+405 SVANIP
-410 SGRNKGKV
+410 GRF
-418 DLSGGSEVDLLKEK
+418 DLAGTDQVDLLKPKGVE
-432 TKFNDAP
+432 A
-439 IEGEQLE
+439 
-446 IDGADVPQP
+446 ADVTTVGEAGPMP
-455 TADIDAR
+455 IDTPLYDVPEGNIGATA
-462 AELESMLATNNEIL
+462 SGQQG
-476 KTVTSNAE
+476 
-484 RDELLGRN
+484 LLGVFGP
-492 EAIQEDIDAMDSA
+492 QM
-505 AILEADETANA
+505 T
-516 EQDNAFPDIWQR
+516 
-528 QAAEDPRSD
+528 AAEITDKMGVPV
-537 STTPVFD
+537 STEGVPTP
-544 VVGEGQTELFP
+544 EP
-555 DTEVQ
+555 M
-560 PTVEQE
+560 TVEQE
-566 LGGTDEAL
+566 QEAFDL
-574 QAQQRRGIK
+574 Q
-583 GINQRDREI
+583 RE
-592 EVMDNPLVTPEYTQE
+592 EASQD
-607 QIEIAAA
+607 AA
-614 QNREATAQKEQQNE
+614 KDDFNE
-628 LQRQRIIIQNREL
+628 LQRQVRQMRADQEREE
-641 QRREEEA
+641 RRESA
-648 KQAADDEMR
+648 KQEQEQQDLDSAYGAAVSGETTEAQRQVQQDLGLDATPTQDTEQLEFFDDEDGVTK
-657 RENANRMFEII
+657 NALTKGEEESSSTGTEDSTKKQNETLDKAIDGLIGDPQPIDDATAGDAKTWNKAKGKGGITWANLSDAGKSAWI
-668 QQRAE
+668 QTRKTLNKDLRNTATWERVAKRIEKNAGAKPTTIKKGVATLKKGAAKVKVAAKATAKAAGKNLGTPITPIAIEGEE
-673 TQRAEAE
+673 TE
-680 QAAAQEVE
+680 
-688 QTKKVAKVAAMTKKQ
+688 KPKVAKKPKASEKLKVAKKP
-703 RKAADAKARK
+703 KA
-713 DNAERSQEE
+713 
-722 YGKEVPEPV
+722 
-731 VVAEAV
+731 
-737 ESSEETKSEVEAEE
+737 SE
-751 TWIKLRPKDAE
+751 KL
-762 SIEYADIPEEFRKYW
+762 
-777 EAAVETGE
+777 
-785 ATKTNA
+785 
-791 KLLAKMTKAANAG
+791 
-804 KKVNKLVKKTVKKV
+804 KVVKK
-818 KKDVDDNKL
+818 
-827 AAVGAVSGG
+827 
-836 KPKVKKQKPED
+836 PKASE
-847 DEEEI
+847 
-852 TLAPKKVELKKPVK
+852 
-866 TKVKKVELKQ
+866 
-876 PAKKL
+876 KL

-1128 RAVGKWLNEIEF
+1128 RAVGKWLNETEF
-1140 DPTTRTFIDNT
+1140 GPATRTFIDNT
-1151 IISNLRDNEPR
+1151 IISNLLANEPR

-1287 VLSKDSRTDA
+1287 VLSKDSRTDV
-1297 QAAIAADTKII
+1297 QAAIAAETKII

-1359 QLDVARNVQ
+1359 QLDVARTVQ

-1579 ARTGKSPMATPE
+1579 ARTGKSSLATPE
-1591 TILKNMET
+1591 AILKNMET

-1627 NQGMSNFWGRLKGL
+1627 NQGMSNFWGRLKEL

-1739 NLDSNML
+1739 NLDSNLL

-1786 LKIKVS
+1786 IKIKVS

-1803 FSETFKPDYLAGLTE
+1803 FSKTFKPDYLAGLTE

-2087 AQPASTGVD
+2087 AQPASTGID

-2203 TAEFKTA
+2203 TDAFKTA

-2464 IAKREARVTVEQ
+2464 IAKREARITVEQ

-2523 LSLLMFVAG
+2523 LSLLVFVAG

-2792 SERLQPAKTMNPTL
+2792 SERLQPAKTMKPTL